1 MANEFTVKS
10 WRGNIN
16 VVEHDDG
23 GMWDLFDESDGNC
36 LNGVRKEECRP
47 SGQAAMAMPAPEGL
61 QAKRRRR

>member
-36 LNGVRKEECRP
+36 LNEGCSFPFKPTTEAEVREFIKT
-47 SGQAAMAMPAPEGL
+47 GQIEGKI
-61 QAKRRRR
+61 A